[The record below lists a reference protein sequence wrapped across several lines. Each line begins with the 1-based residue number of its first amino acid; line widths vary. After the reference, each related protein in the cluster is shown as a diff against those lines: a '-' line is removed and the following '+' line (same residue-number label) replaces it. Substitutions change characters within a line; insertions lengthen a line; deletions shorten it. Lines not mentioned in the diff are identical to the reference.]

1 MSYAWLFWK
10 DCLALKNILKFIN
23 KNLITI
29 ELVVIVITIA
39 LSTVLQYFVYSYDL
53 TKCLNN
59 DFILDFYKTVVCS
72 QSSDF
77 IKIVDGFALI
87 VGGVSFFVKK
97 WAEKDSQNIV
107 YILILVFSL
116 VISHILKL
124 INIHVVS
131 FFIAVAVVL
140 LIFIPFIEIIYD
152 CIVNSKQFNLRFNT
166 PKF

>member
-1 MSYAWLFWK
+1 M
-10 DCLALKNILKFIN
+10 KNTLNFIN
-23 KNLITI
+23 KYLITI
-29 ELVVIVITIA
+29 ELVIIVGVIV
-39 LSTVLQYFVYSYDL
+39 LSVVLQFFVHSYDL
-53 TKCLNN
+53 SKCTSN
-59 DFILDFYKTVVCS
+59 DFIIDFYKNVVCS

-124 INIHVVS
+124 INIHIVS
-131 FFIAVAVVL
+131 FFIAVAVTL

-152 CIVNSKQFNLRFNT
+152 CIVNSKQFNKKINT
-166 PKF
+166 PKFK